1 MGTNRQDSSLR
12 VQQGGG
18 CRREVPCPPLLS
30 SLRKRQFEAG
40 AKTIVERRQGV
51 ARAALVRGPSAI
63 DNLKA
68 HGVSVDD
75 KYLPKYAQRIGRT
88 QSILASVES

>member
-1 MGTNRQDSSLR
+1 VKSPGL
-12 VQQGGG
+12 
-18 CRREVPCPPLLS
+18 PLFS
-30 SLRKRQFEAG
+30 SLRKKFKA
-40 AKTIVERRQGV
+40 AKTIVERSQGV
-51 ARAALVRGPSAI
+51 ARARSRPWSSRAI

-75 KYLPKYAQRIGRT
+75 KYLPKYAQRTWRT